1 MDFQEVFKQLN
12 GKIASQDDIQRFERM
27 TAALETSPGDAL
39 LSVLV
44 ALDHY
49 ETLYTSIPEQISNS
63 ATATLERFK
72 AAADATAITAVA
84 SAKAD
89 LTKGVLEAAQKALH
103 NDSKKNIWQWVGGC
117 IVVSFICF
125 AGSGWW
131 LHEEGYASGYK
142 SGYHVASEK
151 AKNEEVA
158 AAWGN
163 SEEGKAAYRLA
174 RVASITTLSQCSG
187 PGWSI
192 KNGSCLVGA
201 APDGSIYGW
210 KLP

>member
-12 GKIASQDDIQRFERM
+12 GKVASEDDINRFERM

-39 LSVLV
+39 LAILV

-49 ETLYTSIPEQISNS
+49 ETLYTSIPEQISSS

-72 AAADATAITAVA
+72 AAADATAIAAVA

-89 LTKGVLEAAQKALH
+89 LTKVVSDAAQKTFENH
-103 NDSKKNIWQWVGGC
+103 SKKNIWQWVGGC
-117 IVVSFICF
+117 VVASLICF

-151 AKNEEVA
+151 ANDEKAA

-163 SEEGKAAYRLA
+163 SEEGRAAYRLA
-174 RVASITTLSQCSG
+174 KVASITTLSRCSG

>member
-12 GKIASQDDIQRFERM
+12 GKIASEDDINRFKRM

-49 ETLYTSIPEQISNS
+49 ETLYTGIPEQISAS

-72 AAADATAITAVA
+72 AAADATAIAAVA

-89 LTKGVLEAAQKALH
+89 LAKVVSEAAQKTFENH
-103 NDSKKNIWQWVGGC
+103 SKKNIWQWVGGC
-117 IVVSFICF
+117 VVASLICF

-151 AKNEEVA
+151 AKNEVTA

-174 RVASITTLSQCSG
+174 QVASITTLSKCSG